1 MRPRCR
7 IRRSRRRSDR
17 EAGFTLVEL
26 IIFIVV
32 AGILAVGVFAA
43 FAAALSGAAEPGA
56 MTQAMALAQ
65 ERTELVLAY
74 KRMEPDYATFLAA
87 PDPCAGGPPP
97 AICTPPA
104 GYAVTTTTPLPVSG
118 LACNPDCHEVT
129 VTVSFNGEQRARL
142 TTLVAA
148 Y

>member
-1 MRPRCR
+1 MRPFGRM
-7 IRRSRRRSDR
+7 RRSRRLAHRG
-17 EAGFTLVEL
+17 AGFTLVEL

-43 FAAALSGAAEPGA
+43 FAAALSGAAQPGA
-56 MTQAMALAQ
+56 MTQAMELAQ
-65 ERTELVLAY
+65 ERTELILAY
-74 KRMEPDYATFLAA
+74 KRMAPDYATFLAG

-104 GYAVTTTTPLPVSG
+104 GYAVTTATPLPVSG

-129 VTVSFNGEQRARL
+129 VTVTFSGEQRARL